1 MEAKIRAAAVR
12 GLQVRKAREEKEK
25 IREEMMKMNQS
36 NVEKMRR
43 RRGKQDI
50 SMYVARVL
58 GD

>member
-25 IREEMMKMNQS
+25 IREEMMRMNQS
-36 NVEKMRR
+36 NKMRR
-43 RRGKQDI
+43 RRGKRDI
-50 SMYVARVL
+50 SMYVVARVL